1 MQTLRTNH
9 CVISA
14 FVNQSLSKARNPRD
28 SLWFKGN
35 KLYSY
40 NSHLATLMPDNVLF
54 INANLIRYS
63 TTTTAHMGDLRQT
76 AADLQYFVIPLD
88 LQPNEVLNWYWDNI
102 EKNIAKC
109 LRARINKYHY
119 KRTILQIVNS
129 IEQYMD
135 YMKLSRT
142 IPEYLRKHTITQQL
156 FKHQIL

>member
-1 MQTLRTNH
+1 MRTLQTNH
-9 CVISA
+9 CVTSA
-14 FVNQSLSKARNPRD
+14 FVNQSLPEARNPRG
-28 SLWFKGN
+28 SLWFKNN

-40 NSHLATLMPDNVLF
+40 RYHLATIMPDNVLF
-54 INANLIRYS
+54 INANLIKYS
-63 TTTTAHMGDLRQT
+63 VTTTAHIGDLRQT
-76 AADLQYFVIPLD
+76 AANLQYFVIPLD
-88 LQPNEVLNWYWDNI
+88 LQPNEVIDWYWDNI